1 MFSFQEQFSAAT
13 KAHIEAQIAMMNTLT
28 NKTLENIEKVIQL
41 NVTAAKTSLEE
52 SSATIKQLVA
62 AKDAQ
67 EFFSLATAQAQ
78 PNAEK
83 TLAYGR
89 NLASIASGAQ
99 ADFSKIAE
107 AQINETSNQVLALV
121 DEVTKNAP
129 AGSENAIAIIK
140 SSVGNASAGY
150 AQLTKATKQASETL
164 ESNFSQVVNQ
174 FSQASQAAEKTTQRA
189 SKKS

>member
-28 NKTLENIEKVIQL
+28 DKTLENIEKVIKL
-41 NVTAAKTSLEE
+41 NVAAAKTSLEE
-52 SSATIKQLVA
+52 SSAAVKQLVA

-67 EFFSLATAQAQ
+67 EFFSLAAAQAQ
-78 PNAEK
+78 PNTEK

-107 AQINETSNQVLALV
+107 TQINETSNQVLALV
-121 DEVTKNAP
+121 DEISKHAP
-129 AGSENAIAIIK
+129 AGSESTIAIIK

-150 AQLTKATKQASETL
+150 AQLTKATKQAAETL
-164 ESNFSQVVNQ
+164 ESNISQVANQ
-174 FSQASQAAEKTTQRA
+174 LSQVAEKTTQRA

>member
-13 KAHIEAQIAMMNTLT
+13 KAHIEAQIEMMNTLT

-52 SSATIKQLVA
+52 SNAAIKQLVA

-78 PNAEK
+78 PNTEK

-89 NLASIASGAQ
+89 NLASIASSAQ
-99 ADFSKIAE
+99 AEISKIAE
-107 AQINETSNQVLALV
+107 AQINQTSNQVLALV
-121 DEVTKNAP
+121 DEISKNAP
-129 AGSENAIAIIK
+129 AGSENTIAIIK

-150 AQLTKATKQASETL
+150 AQLTKTSKQAAETL

-174 FSQASQAAEKTTQRA
+174 FSQATEKTTQRA